1 MTFELAR
8 ALLNAEAIA
17 PVPLA
22 KALFTVASEGVPMPR
37 ALVALGI
44 MTEER
49 LEEEL
54 ARVDVPKVQHVVAVP
69 ELMEL
74 LPAGLCSRLMALPIR
89 KDPRTGTIDVAVVDA
104 RDPHAANEVGFFLQS
119 PVRVVRASM
128 AALEGALDHA
138 QSHTHRAEALAPL
151 LTASVA
157 PPARLPLKGSSI
169 PPPRHPSAEM
179 PIPLLKRNNTVPHFG
194 APPSLPP
201 EYDEEGPET
210 VEDDVVLE
218 LRATRM
224 RPRQPSIP
232 ERSPSVAPPSSLPA
246 FPFPDSSSVLAAIR
260 SASSRDEILAS
271 LLLGVRS
278 VARKAGLL
286 VAKKDHFAGWMCNAE
301 LGDSSAFRLV
311 QIPSVVPS
319 IFTTAAAGHTYLGP
333 LYRDRVSAPLLDVM
347 GSTSRDVALTPVRVL
362 GKTAVLV
369 VADDLGDTM
378 LGTKSMEELAR
389 AAGEAL
395 ARVVRRRQ

>member
-22 KALFTVASEGVPMPR
+22 RALFTVATEGVPIPR

-54 ARVDVPKVQHVVAVP
+54 ARVDVPNVQHVVGVP

-89 KDPRTGTIDVAVVDA
+89 KDPRTGTVDVAVVDA

-138 QSHTHRAEALAPL
+138 QSHSHRAEALAPL
-151 LTASVA
+151 MNTSVP

-169 PPPRHPSAEM
+169 PPRHPSAEM
-179 PIPLLKRNNTVPHFG
+179 PIPLMKRNNTLPHFG
-194 APPSLPP
+194 TPPSLPD
-201 EYDEEGPET
+201 YDEDGPET

-232 ERSPSVAPPSSLPA
+232 QRSPSVAPPSSLPS

-271 LLLGVRS
+271 LLLGIRS

-286 VAKKDHFAGWMCNAE
+286 VAKKDHFVGWMCNAE

-311 QIPSVVPS
+311 QIP
-319 IFTTAAAGHTYLGP
+319 
-333 LYRDRVSAPLLDVM
+333 
-347 GSTSRDVALTPVRVL
+347 
-362 GKTAVLV
+362 
-369 VADDLGDTM
+369 
-378 LGTKSMEELAR
+378 
-389 AAGEAL
+389 
-395 ARVVRRRQ
+395 

>member
-22 KALFTVASEGVPMPR
+22 RALFTVATEGVPIPR

-54 ARVDVPKVQHVVAVP
+54 ARVDVPNVQHVVAVP

-74 LPAGLCSRLMALPIR
+74 LPAGLCSRLMVLPIR
-89 KDPRTGTIDVAVVDA
+89 KDPRTGTVDVAVVDA

-138 QSHTHRAEALAPL
+138 QSHSHRAEALAPL
-151 LTASVA
+151 MNASVP

-179 PIPLLKRNNTVPHFG
+179 PIPLMKRNTTLPQFG
-194 APPSLPP
+194 APPSLPD
-201 EYDEEGPET
+201 YDEDGPET

-218 LRATRM
+218 LRATRI

-232 ERSPSVAPPSSLPA
+232 ERSPSVAPPSSLPS

-311 QIPSVVPS
+311 QIPTVVPS
-319 IFTTAAAGHTYLGP
+319 IFTTAAAGQTYLGP

-347 GSTSRDVALTPVRVL
+347 GSTSRDVAVTPVRVL